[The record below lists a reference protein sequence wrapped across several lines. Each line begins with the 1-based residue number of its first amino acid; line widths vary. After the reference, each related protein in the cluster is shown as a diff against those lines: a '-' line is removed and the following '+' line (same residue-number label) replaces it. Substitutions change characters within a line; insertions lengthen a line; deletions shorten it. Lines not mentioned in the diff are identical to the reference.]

1 MGGKAAGMG
10 EPQMGTSPHGQRLVS
25 PKGIGV
31 AHAGRL
37 PRLPDKRQEA
47 VRGRSGDKRRVT
59 FPARF
64 NSPKPTFLP
73 AAPRP
78 RRPLRLP
85 PQYLSSAATAPARRS
100 LGNLPAMRLR
110 SRRQTPAAVLRW
122 PPMIAAARAVAPA
135 TNHFRRAP
143 CL

>member
-1 MGGKAAGMG
+1 
-10 EPQMGTSPHGQRLVS
+10 MGTSPHGQRLVS

-47 VRGRSGDKRRVT
+47 VWGRGGDKRRGD
-59 FPARF
+59 
-64 NSPKPTFLP
+64 L
-73 AAPRP
+73 PRP
-78 RRPLRLP
+78 LQQPETDAFARGATP
-85 PQYLSSAATAPARRS
+85 ATAFAPPPPIPLVGRDCSRQALARQFARDA
-100 LGNLPAMRLR
+100 LAQPEG
-110 SRRQTPAAVLRW
+110 TPAAVLRW
-122 PPMIAAARAVAPA
+122 PPMIAAARAVPPA